1 MPDETKETTEMQ
13 PSDPTPEVPTEP
25 GPAKGEPESV
35 RLSKIKVDEADLL
48 RVENVFLKAQ
58 NLESQIRMLDAQK
71 LQLIEQ
77 LKGLQKD
84 MLEKKK
90 ALGEKYNIDM
100 DKVDIDPEGNV
111 KPRVQLPNM
120 PPGMRRGPV
129 PGPMPGPRR

>member
-120 PPGMRRGPV
+120 PGMRRAM